1 MASDITHRNFAVQT
15 FITTFTQ
22 SAFATL
28 NHGFN
33 NRASTDIWGRTCVH
47 MPKVEPSCFADLIS
61 KFLCGAKEKVKTCLE
76 KKKGEY
82 DRDGESWNRLLF
94 NSQTHVSNLI

>member
-22 SAFATL
+22 SAFTTL

-33 NRASTDIWGRTCVH
+33 NRASTDI
-47 MPKVEPSCFADLIS
+47 
-61 KFLCGAKEKVKTCLE
+61 
-76 KKKGEY
+76 
-82 DRDGESWNRLLF
+82 
-94 NSQTHVSNLI
+94 